1 VSRLALGAASDRW
14 LADRRSAWLGVTGA
28 IGAASFA
35 SYALWQ
41 VSAPLAAGGLAFATG
56 VGAYGWVGIFFVI
69 SAELGG
75 SRMAGLLSGVAFAS
89 IVVGLLVGPAT
100 FGLLL
105 VRWDSYAAPWAA
117 FAALSAIAAAATLAI
132 GPAIARERP

>member
-1 VSRLALGAASDRW
+1 V
-14 LADRRSAWLGVTGA
+14 
-28 IGAASFA
+28 
-35 SYALWQ
+35 
-41 VSAPLAAGGLAFATG
+41 LAFATG

-75 SRMAGLLSGVAFAS
+75 ARMAGLLSGMAFAS

-105 VRWDSYAAPWAA
+105 VRRDSSAAPLAT
-117 FAALSAIAAAATLAI
+117 FAALSALAAGATLVISDALE
-132 GPAIARERP
+132 RERR